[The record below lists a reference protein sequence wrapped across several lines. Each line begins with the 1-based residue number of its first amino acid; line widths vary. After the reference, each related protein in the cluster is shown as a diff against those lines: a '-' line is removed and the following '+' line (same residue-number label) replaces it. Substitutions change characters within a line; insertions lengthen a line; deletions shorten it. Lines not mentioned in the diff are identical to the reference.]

1 MTELSGYNYKRQ
13 EFEIEYDNDA
23 EQILADMEFQDTDTD
38 ADRELKLRVL
48 HVYGKRQLYV
58 YFDRFRADRQNF
70 QTKEVLEGGRGKV

>member
-1 MTELSGYNYKRQ
+1 MSAESQRSIGEKKLRSLVEEGPSMTELSGYNYKRQ

-48 HVYGKRQLYV
+48 HVYGKR
-58 YFDRFRADRQNF
+58 
-70 QTKEVLEGGRGKV
+70 